1 LQIAASDRRLAKSHV
16 SMHMG
21 GAATAIDHDRDNP
34 TPNRV
39 IVGTS
44 LPRTAMIAELAA
56 GRSG

>member
-21 GAATAIDHDRDNP
+21 GAATAIDHDRDT